1 MGKVRSGKSFWMLL
15 GLLVLG
21 LPLRWLVAAAISI
34 GFHELCHYIMVRMCG
49 GEVYS
54 LHITAGGVKM
64 HTSALTP
71 AKQLLC
77 ALAGPLGG
85 LILFLASIKMPRLA
99 LCALAHSVLNLAPI
113 YPMDG
118 GQALQSL
125 TELLFPVYGPR
136 IFLWLQRGLMGA
148 LILGCVWASLV
159 CDLGILPL
167 VLAAFLLAKSDFL
180 NNPCKDG

>member
-1 MGKVRSGKSFWMLL
+1 MGKLHSGKSVWLLL
-15 GLLVLG
+15 GLLVLS
-21 LPLRWLVAAAISI
+21 LPLRWLIAAGVSIAI
-34 GFHELCHYIMVRMCG
+34 HELCHYFMVRLCG

-54 LHITAGGVKM
+54 LYFTAGGVKM

-71 AKQLLC
+71 GKQLLC

-85 LILFLASIKMPRLA
+85 LALFFATLKMPRLA
-99 LCALAHSVLNLAPI
+99 LCALIHSVLNLAPI

-118 GQALQSL
+118 GRALQSL
-125 TELLFPVYGPR
+125 TELLFPLYGFR
-136 IFLWLQRGLMGA
+136 IFLWIQRVLLGA
-148 LILGCVWASLV
+148 LILGCLWASLFKN
-159 CDLGILPL
+159 LGMLPL